1 MSKQQPLFEVIG
13 FSFDRENNV
22 ITAHLDENKHYSE
35 HVIID
40 GDKFEDYLNS
50 YDQLYIETNA
60 VIRGELVAVCDIIS
74 MAEFIE
80 FSDYSHMCEQLYDYL
95 TSIMKP

>member
-13 FSFDRENNV
+13 FTFDRENNV

-74 MAEFIE
+74 MEEFIE
-80 FSDYSHMCEQLYDYL
+80 FSDYTHMCNQLYDYL
-95 TSIMKP
+95 TSIMQP